1 MDLGSQVTGSNLHK
15 AAEPA
20 ESRQDALGSSGIHL
34 KIEEVSIDTSSNQSA
49 EERAPNKGSVEKQV
63 DLATMQLERKD
74 VKKTGHLYC
83 AST

>member
-20 ESRQDALGSSGIHL
+20 GESGQDALGSSGIHL

-49 EERAPNKGSVEKQV
+49 KERAPNKGSVEKQV
-63 DLATMQLERKD
+63 DLAPCSLNER
-74 VKKTGHLYC
+74 T
-83 AST
+83 